1 MYWLV
6 IQSDGSGGGDDNF
19 VSEDITT
26 TEGST

>member
-1 MYWLV
+1 MMYWLV
-6 IQSDGSGGGDDNF
+6 IQSDGSGGDDNF